1 MAQRVLIV
9 EDEAN
14 IAESLSFLLERDG
27 FDVVTLSDGASA
39 MDKLNALRPS
49 AVVLDVMLPNRSG
62 FDLLSDIRG
71 SADLAALP
79 VLMLT
84 AKGQA
89 RDRERAM
96 ELGANA
102 FVTKPFSNTDI
113 VEQVRALVAGE
124 QG

>member
-62 FDLLSDIRG
+62 FDLLSDIRS

-96 ELGANA
+96 EMGANA

>member
-62 FDLLSDIRG
+62 FDLLSDIRN
-71 SADLAALP
+71 SSDLAALP

-96 ELGANA
+96 EMGANA